1 MAATNQVLPASGLV
15 TTADGDNGFNRVLL
29 CGLANGSVVVP
40 VQLKSD
46 GSLVIS
52 GA

>member
-15 TTADGDNGFNRVLL
+15 TTGDGDNGFNRVLL
-29 CGLANGSVVVP
+29 CGITNGSIVVP
-40 VQLKSD
+40 IQVKAD